1 MPGSGHLLLPPAL
14 PQTCAEGTSSAAAGD
29 GPRVGTVSEP
39 APNPTLVSPAANS
52 HVVRSLCTAH
62 AFSPVAR

>member
-14 PQTCAEGTSSAAAGD
+14 PKTCAEGTSSAAAGD

-39 APNPTLVSPAANS
+39 GPNPTLILLANFEE
-52 HVVRSLCTAH
+52 L
-62 AFSPVAR
+62 